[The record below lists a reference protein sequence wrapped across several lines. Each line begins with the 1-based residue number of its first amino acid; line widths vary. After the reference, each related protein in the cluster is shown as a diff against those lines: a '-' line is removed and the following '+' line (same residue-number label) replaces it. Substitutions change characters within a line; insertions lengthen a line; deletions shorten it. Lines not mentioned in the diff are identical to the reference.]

1 MDFSE
6 ARAYLNQALTFGIK
20 LGLHRMNRMME
31 LLHHPERQLQ
41 YIHIAGTNGKG
52 STAAYCASILAMTGR
67 RVGLY
72 TSPYLVRFTERIRI
86 LEGVSGLAGLE
97 RDEASGEIEPAEFAA
112 SMTAIRHAVDGMLAE
127 GEEHPTEFELITAA
141 AFMYFAKKKCDL
153 VVLETG
159 LGGRLD
165 STNVIEKPLA
175 SIITALG
182 YDHMDRL
189 GSTLALIAAEKAGI
203 IKPGCPVFL
212 YDPEDLGLSA
222 DDAAAAARVIRETC
236 EQDEIRAPLQIVRK
250 SELSPAEYGWD
261 GQTFTDTVS
270 GLNLRTKLLSVIQ
283 PMNATLAVRACK
295 TLGLADDEQIRAGIE
310 AARWPARMELL
321 RRDPPVILDGAHNP
335 QGCQAL
341 SASLDR
347 LLPGRLVIFLAGILQ
362 DKEYDQML
370 RIMLADVLYCPTTFI
385 CVKPDNPRA
394 LPAEDLA
401 QAVRQLSKQLPR
413 QDCTRYNRL
422 DAVLTAPS
430 PSDGA
435 RLALEI
441 AAEQGVALC
450 AFGSLYMVGS
460 IRKILAAWRQ

>member
-6 ARAYLNQALTFGIK
+6 ARAYLSQALTFGIK

-112 SMTAIRHAVDGMLAE
+112 IMTTIRQAVDRMLAE
-127 GEEHPTEFELITAA
+127 GDEHPTEFELITAA

-175 SIITALG
+175 IIITALG

-189 GSTLALIAAEKAGI
+189 GSTLALIATEKAGI

-212 YDPEDLGLSA
+212 YDPGDLGLSA
-222 DDAAAAARVIRETC
+222 DDDAAAARVIRETC
-236 EQDEIRAPLQIVRK
+236 EQDDIRAPLQIVRK

-283 PMNATLAVRACK
+283 PMNATLAARACK

-310 AARWPARMELL
+310 ATRWPARMELL

-341 SASLDR
+341 SASLNR
-347 LLPGRLVIFLAGILQ
+347 LLPGQPVIFLAGILQ

-370 RIMLADVLYCPTTFI
+370 RIMLADVHYCPTTFI

-401 QAVRQLSKQLPR
+401 QAVRRLSEQLPR
-413 QDCTRYNRL
+413 QDRTRYNRL

-435 RLALEI
+435 RLALEK